1 MSTKAKA
8 GETVTLTAT
17 PTTGN
22 QFLEWVFL
30 NKPEGGGWVNPVLT
44 FTMPAEDLTIQAK
57 FTVKNY
63 SIGYTTV
70 GVAGGSA

>member
-22 QFLEWVFL
+22 RFKEWVFL
-30 NKPEGGGWVNPVLT
+30 NKPEGGE
-44 FTMPAEDLTIQAK
+44 MCIRD
-57 FTVKNY
+57 
-63 SIGYTTV
+63 S
-70 GVAGGSA
+70 S

>member
-22 QFLEWVFL
+22 RFKEWVFL
-30 NKPEGGGWVNPVLT
+30 NKPEGGGRVNPVLT
-44 FTMPAEDLTIQAK
+44 FTMPAEDV
-57 FTVKNY
+57 TVRRIFK
-63 SIGYTTV
+63 
-70 GVAGGSA
+70 